1 MLIITRKVGESI
13 VIGDGIEITV
23 SKINDGNVKL
33 GIQAPK
39 DVNILRKEIVEMVR
53 EENKS
58 AIDFDISVLKNIKK
72 K

>member
-39 DVNILRKEIVEMVR
+39 DVNILRKEIVEMVI